1 MPQEVEL
8 LIKILSARGL
18 RDAAPDLFGLQAAYA
33 LPHRDVSHPPMQ
45 KPGRQTMEPYC
56 ICEIMG
62 RDDGDAPSVRTAPL
76 AEEDSPQW
84 NHKKKMVILEGD
96 TLIFM
101 VNWKDDDS
109 EDDLIGWA
117 KLDFD
122 SLMPTGFVGE
132 LRLTDASASKE
143 LPAFLKVSVKPASL
157 AEPEELDEAEPRP
170 PPLAPMASHFVAE
183 GIGDQ
188 ETLLRQPEQ
197 AVDSIGDASELPLE
211 PQSVEL
217 EPTLSPVAP
226 ELPVQPPSP
235 KSPLLSPSASPSPKS
250 PSASPSSTGQ
260 ALPGQV
266 ERDAATSPS
275 GNEETTDPG
284 SPTERLEAPVPKKQS
299 KPKAKKRTGGAGKP
313 PPPPPKVPEP
323 PPLVPKKE
331 LNEYEDEVVSAIDLL
346 CRQKRPLR
354 QSLEEALDLRQS
366 LVDADA
372 DDEGKLSSFGVQ
384 ADEGP
389 KSFGQVLAQAWTG
402 NAGRSPA
409 PVAHVLPWPSQEVT
423 HREVPGLRGLGKP
436 LAARLRG
443 LLLHLE
449 RAVALDPEISA
460 SDLLQQDL
468 ITEAGKPEV
477 NLQASGLGK
486 FPPPL
491 MVAGNVEPM
500 PLTLTALSSDE
511 EDSARWPSRS
521 SVKENRSKVKG
532 CTVRVAGQVRS
543 TDAGFGA
550 HPELRILALQ
560 GKFEDAHGSLSAAFA
575 AMDLESRGY
584 VSFGDFH
591 SHLVRL
597 HLSSVDAEGS
607 SRAMELFKLLDSDAD
622 DLLSPRDCLKA
633 FRGAAALVKERAD
646 NAVHQERLKA
656 FLRERGLP
664 LDMQIPRHKALGGD
678 QYSRAM
684 SLQRYLVLKYG
695 SLYEAI
701 HSMDSSGIG
710 FVSKDDF
717 VQRLLSDRYCLSEYE
732 AEELFQSF
740 DPWGKGW
747 LPLQRMLEYE
757 VSGMEWLRPWVN
769 AASPRSVSP
778 RGSPSP
784 RGTSPRSASPRSASP
799 RSTARRSGTRSPDRF
814 FASPRSAQG
823 SGWMEE
829 ELAEDRSDFLF
840 SDPGRLDGPPP
851 SSPRR
856 QPTKRSPRSS
866 AHERLH
872 IAGIGHKRALPGD
885 DALRSAH
892 QNLEEAKNLMDEMKR
907 KAKERAAAAMKAVDE
922 ARDRAQAAKAAAAS
936 GSVPP
941 SLQAPGPVERFRA
954 SRPQSPEVPA
964 INLQPVKDDE
974 SLGPLTPATTPRE
987 AAEGSDASPG
997 RISAVKAMA
1006 SAASAASV
1014 QSGESR
1020 SALQQRRKAREQR
1033 RKEIMKIMDAD
1044 GDGVITES
1052 ELDQLKAANPEL
1064 SQVDMSKLDADGDG
1078 QISKEEL
1085 EKALDFDG
1093 EPKTQ
1098 AEEAAS
1104 LFSAVANLFGGRPSQ
1119 ASVER
1124 VEPEE
1129 TKEDST
1135 PTPKAKALPKALF
1148 AMTRVNLVAGRKGSL
1163 AVSSEDPQGSS
1174 QATSAARKRRD
1185 LRKAGKA
1192 AALLAVPGRQD
1203 ADGNG

>member
-1 MPQEVEL
+1 
-8 LIKILSARGL
+8 
-18 RDAAPDLFGLQAAYA
+18 
-33 LPHRDVSHPPMQ
+33 
-45 KPGRQTMEPYC
+45 
-56 ICEIMG
+56 
-62 RDDGDAPSVRTAPL
+62 
-76 AEEDSPQW
+76 
-84 NHKKKMVILEGD
+84 MVL
-96 TLIFM
+96 
-101 VNWKDDDS
+101 
-109 EDDLIGWA
+109 
-117 KLDFD
+117 
-122 SLMPTGFVGE
+122 
-132 LRLTDASASKE
+132 
-143 LPAFLKVSVKPASL
+143 
-157 AEPEELDEAEPRP
+157 
-170 PPLAPMASHFVAE
+170 
-183 GIGDQ
+183 
-188 ETLLRQPEQ
+188 
-197 AVDSIGDASELPLE
+197 
-211 PQSVEL
+211 
-217 EPTLSPVAP
+217 
-226 ELPVQPPSP
+226 
-235 KSPLLSPSASPSPKS
+235 
-250 PSASPSSTGQ
+250 
-260 ALPGQV
+260 
-266 ERDAATSPS
+266 
-275 GNEETTDPG
+275 
-284 SPTERLEAPVPKKQS
+284 QS
-299 KPKAKKRTGGAGKP
+299 KPKGKKRSGGAGKP

-331 LNEYEDEVVSAIDLL
+331 LNDYEDEVVSAIDLL

-354 QSLEEALDLRQS
+354 HSLEEALDLRQS
-366 LVDADA
+366 LVEADA

-389 KSFGQVLAQAWTG
+389 KAFGQVLAQAWTG

-436 LAARLRG
+436 VAARLRG

-646 NAVHQERLKA
+646 NAVHQERLQA
-656 FLRERGLP
+656 FLRDRGLP

-701 HSMDSSGIG
+701 HSMDSSGVG

-769 AASPRSVSP
+769 AASPRSASP

-784 RGTSPRSASPRSASP
+784 RGTSPRSSPRSASP
-799 RSTARRSGTRSPDRF
+799 RSATRRSGTRSPDRF

-823 SGWMEE
+823 SAWMDEE
-829 ELAEDRSDFLF
+829 AEDRSDFLF

-885 DALRSAH
+885 DALRSAY

-907 KAKERAAAAMKAVDE
+907 KAKEQAAAAMKAVDE

-954 SRPQSPEVPA
+954 SRPQSPDVPVPA

-987 AAEGSDASPG
+987 AVEGSDASPG
-997 RISAVKAMA
+997 RISAVRAMA
-1006 SAASAASV
+1006 SAASAASG

-1033 RKEIMKIMDAD
+1033 RKEIMKVMDAD
-1044 GDGVITES
+1044 GDGVITQS

-1078 QISKEEL
+1078 EISKEEL

-1093 EPKTQ
+1093 EPQTQ

-1104 LFSAVANLFGGRPSQ
+1104 LFSAVANLFGRPSQ

-1124 VEPEE
+1124 VEPKEAKDEE
-1129 TKEDST
+1129 AKDST
-1135 PTPKAKALPKALF
+1135 ATPKAKALPKALF

-1163 AVSSEDPQGSS
+1163 AVSLEDPQGSS
-1174 QATSAARKRRD
+1174 QGTSAARKRRD
-1185 LRKAGKA
+1185 LKKAGKA